1 MKIEDSIKLDF
12 SDVLIKP
19 KRSTLT
25 SRKDANVSRT
35 FTFKYASRS
44 WTGIPII
51 SANMDTT
58 GTFEIA
64 DVLSFNTLVTA
75 LHKHYTIDQLYSYII
90 NKNINYTNNSIFVS
104 VGIGDADWEKYIT
117 LKNKLGFWP
126 NLCIDVANGYMEKF
140 SGFCANARNTIG
152 DNAMIMAG
160 NVVSAEMTEELIL
173 NGGVDI
179 VKVGIGSGAH
189 CTTRIVAGVGCPQLS
204 AIIEC
209 ADAAHGLGGHICSDG
224 GISTPG
230 DLVKAFGAGAD
241 FVMIGS
247 EFAGHDESGG
257 EEVYDDGV
265 LVGKI
270 TYGMS
275 SSTAMKKHYGK
286 VDEYRSSEGRT
297 SVVPY
302 RGPIEETIKY
312 YVGGLRSGMTYVGAK
327 ELKELS
333 KRTTFIRVNRV
344 LNEKYEKETLL
355 KR

>member
-1 MKIEDSIKLDF
+1 MKIEESIKLDF
-12 SDVLIKP
+12 SDVLLKP
-19 KRSTLT
+19 KRSTLS
-25 SRKDANVSRT
+25 SRKEVDLTRT
-35 FTFKYASRS
+35 FVLKHCVNQ
-44 WTGIPII
+44 WTGIPIA

-64 DVLSFNTLVTA
+64 DVLTKNKMITA
-75 LHKHYTIDQLYSYII
+75 LHKHYSLDELQSFFKNQPHSYI
-90 NKNINYTNNSIFVS
+90 NNNLFVS
-104 VGIGDADWEKYIT
+104 IGIGDNDWQKYVDLT
-117 LKNKLGFWP
+117 TRLKHKT

-140 SGFCANARNTIG
+140 VDFCAKARDYVGN
-152 DNAMIMAG
+152 DVVIMAG
-160 NVVSAEMTEELIL
+160 NVVTSEMTEELIL
-173 NGGVDI
+173 RGVDI

-189 CTTRIVAGVGCPQLS
+189 CTTRIVAGVGYPQLS

-224 GISTPG
+224 GITNPG
-230 DLVKAFGAGAD
+230 DMVKAFGAGAD
-241 FVMIGS
+241 FVMVGS

-257 EEVYDDGV
+257 EEVYDDGTII
-265 LVGKI
+265 GKV

-275 SSTAMKKHYGK
+275 SSTAMEKHYGK

-302 RGPIEETIKY
+302 RGPVESTVKY
-312 YVGGLRSGMTYVGAK
+312 YLGGLRSGMSYVGAVK
-327 ELKELS
+327 LKELS

-344 LNEKYEKETLL
+344 LNEKYEKETIK

>member
-1 MKIEDSIKLDF
+1 MKIEESIKLDF

-25 SRKDANVSRT
+25 SRKDADINRT
-35 FTFKYASRS
+35 FNFKYSSRS
-44 WTGIPII
+44 WTGIPVI
-51 SANMDTT
+51 SSNMDTT

-64 DVLSFNTLVTA
+64 NVLSHYNIVTA
-75 LHKHYTIDQLYSYII
+75 LHKHYSVDELYNYIMSR
-90 NKNINYTNNSIFVS
+90 NLNYTNNSIFIS
-104 VGIGDADWEKYIT
+104 VGIGDNDWQKY
-117 LKNKLGFWP
+117 LDLSDKLSFHP

-140 SGFCANARNTIG
+140 SEFCQKARSKIG
-152 DNAMIMAG
+152 DSSIIMAG
-160 NVVSAEMTEELIL
+160 NVVSAEMTEELVL

-189 CTTRIVAGVGCPQLS
+189 CTTRIVAGVGYPQLS
-204 AIIEC
+204 AVIEC
-209 ADAAHGLGGHICSDG
+209 ADAAHGLGGLICSDG
-224 GISTPG
+224 GITNPG
-230 DLVKAFGAGAD
+230 DMVKAFGAGAD
-241 FVMIGS
+241 FVMVGS

-257 EEVYDDGV
+257 EEVYDDGAI
-265 LVGKI
+265 VGKV

-302 RGPIEETIKY
+302 RGPILGTLQY
-312 YVGGLRSGMTYVGAK
+312 YLGGLRSGMSYVGAK
-327 ELKELS
+327 ALKELS

>member
-19 KRSTLT
+19 KRSTLS
-25 SRKDANVSRT
+25 SRKEAQLERT
-35 FTFKYASRS
+35 FTFKYSSKKWNAV
-44 WTGIPII
+44 PVVA
-51 SANMDTT
+51 ANMDTT

-64 DVLSFNTLVTA
+64 NELSFYNLVTA
-75 LHKHYTIDQLYSYII
+75 LHKHYTLEELYEYVSQLHLKTISD
-90 NKNINYTNNSIFVS
+90 NLFVS
-104 VGIGDADWEKYIT
+104 IGIGNDDWNKYVA
-117 LKNKLGFWP
+117 LCSKLNFRP
-126 NLCIDVANGYMEKF
+126 NVCIDVANGYMEKF
-140 SGFCANARNTIG
+140 VDFCKKARDYVG
-152 DNAMIMAG
+152 DSAIIMAG
-160 NVVSAEMTEELIL
+160 NVVSSEMTEELIL
-173 NGGVDI
+173 NGVDI

-189 CTTRIVAGVGCPQLS
+189 CTTRVVAGVGYPQLS
-204 AIIEC
+204 AIIDC

-224 GISTPG
+224 GITNPG
-230 DLVKAFGAGAD
+230 DMVKAFGAGAD

-257 EEVYDDGV
+257 EEIYDDGEI
-265 LVGKI
+265 VGKV

-302 RGPIEETIKY
+302 RGPILGTLQY
-312 YVGGLRSGMTYVGAK
+312 YMGGLRSGMTYVGAK
-327 ELKELS
+327 SLKELS

-344 LNEKYEKETLL
+344 LNEKYENSTLT

>member
-19 KRSTLT
+19 KRSSLS
-25 SRKDANVSRT
+25 SRKEVDITRT
-35 FTFKYASRS
+35 FKFKHAKNNWRG
-44 WTGIPII
+44 TPVI
-51 SANMDTT
+51 SSNMDTT

-64 DVLSFNTLVTA
+64 DTLSQYGLVTT
-75 LHKHYTIDQLYSYII
+75 LHKHYSIQEIVDFYSKY
-90 NKNINYTNNSIFVS
+90 NSITLHNSMFVS
-104 VGIGDADWEKYIT
+104 VGIGDADWNKYLEVSKI
-117 LKNKLGFWP
+117 LGWYP
-126 NLCIDVANGYMEKF
+126 NICIDVANGYMEKF
-140 SGFCANARNTIG
+140 VEFCAKARATVG
-152 DNAMIMAG
+152 DASIIMAG
-160 NVVSAEMTEELIL
+160 NVVSGEMTEDLIK
-173 NGGVDI
+173 NGVDI

-189 CTTRIVAGVGCPQLS
+189 CTTRVVAGVGYPQLS

-209 ADAAHGLGGHICSDG
+209 ADAAHGIGGLICSDG
-224 GISTPG
+224 GITMPG
-230 DLVKAFGAGAD
+230 DMVKAFGAGAD

-257 EEVYDDGV
+257 EEVYDDGKI
-265 LVGKI
+265 VGKV

-297 SVVPY
+297 SVIPY
-302 RGPIEETIKY
+302 RGSIVNTVAY
-312 YVGGLRSGMTYVGAK
+312 YLGGLRSGMTYVGAK
-327 ELKELS
+327 TLKELS

-344 LNEKYEKETLL
+344 LNEKYESSTLT

>member
-12 SDVLIKP
+12 SDVLLKP
-19 KRSTLT
+19 KRSTLS
-25 SRKDANVSRT
+25 SRKEAQIARS
-35 FTFKYASRS
+35 FKFKYSAKT
-44 WTGIPII
+44 WNGIPII

-64 DVLSFNTLVTA
+64 NVLSSYNLVTA
-75 LHKHYTIDQLYSYII
+75 LHKHYSVDEMYHFLSNQHAKYMADNL
-90 NKNINYTNNSIFVS
+90 FVS
-104 VGIGDADWEKYIT
+104 IGIGELDWQKY
-117 LKNKLGFWP
+117 LDLSSKLGHYP
-126 NLCIDVANGYMEKF
+126 NVCVDVANGYMERF
-140 SGFCANARNTIG
+140 VDFCEKVRSTVLDSAI
-152 DNAMIMAG
+152 IMAG
-160 NVVSAEMTEELIL
+160 NVVTPEITEELLL
-173 NGGVDI
+173 NGVDI

-189 CTTRIVAGVGCPQLS
+189 CTTRVVAGVGYPQLS

-224 GISTPG
+224 GISMPG
-230 DLVKAFGAGAD
+230 DMVKAFGAGAD

-257 EEVYDDGV
+257 EEVYDDGD
-265 LVGKI
+265 LVGKV

-286 VDEYRSSEGRT
+286 MDSYRSSEGRT

-302 RGPIEETIKY
+302 RGPIIDTVQY
-312 YVGGLRSGMTYVGAK
+312 YLGGLRSGMTYVGAK
-327 ELKELS
+327 ALKELS

-344 LNEKYEKETLL
+344 LNEKYEKETVK

>member
-25 SRKDANVSRT
+25 SRKEALLERT
-35 FTFKYASRS
+35 FSFKYSGQP

-58 GTFEIA
+58 GTFETA
-64 DVLSFNTLVTA
+64 NVLSYYNLVTA
-75 LHKHYTIDQLYSYII
+75 LHKHYSLEEMYDYISNLHMKTITQ
-90 NKNINYTNNSIFVS
+90 NIFVS
-104 VGIGDADWEKYIT
+104 IGIGNDDWNKYVALRT
-117 LKNKLGFWP
+117 KLGYSP
-126 NLCIDVANGYMEKF
+126 NICIDVANGYMEKF
-140 SGFCANARNTIG
+140 VDFCRQARAYVG
-152 DNAMIMAG
+152 DSAIIMAG
-160 NVVSAEMTEELIL
+160 NVVSSEMTEELIL
-173 NGGVDI
+173 NGVDI

-189 CTTRIVAGVGCPQLS
+189 CTTRVVAGVGYPQLS

-224 GISTPG
+224 GITNPG
-230 DLVKAFGAGAD
+230 DMVKAFGAGAD
-241 FVMIGS
+241 FVMVGS

-257 EEVYDDGV
+257 DEVYDDGKI
-265 LVGKI
+265 VGKV

-286 VDEYRSSEGRT
+286 VDDYRSSEGRT

-302 RGPIEETIKY
+302 RGPIEETLKY
-312 YVGGLRSGMTYVGAK
+312 YCGGLRSGMTYVGAK
-327 ELKELS
+327 ALKELS

-344 LNEKYEKETLL
+344 LNEKYEKETLT

>member
-25 SRKDANVSRT
+25 SRKEAILSRP
-35 FTFKYASRS
+35 FTFKYSSRPWS
-44 WTGIPII
+44 GIPIV

-58 GTFEIA
+58 GTFDMA
-64 DVLSFNTLVTA
+64 SVLSYYNMVTA
-75 LHKHYTIDQLYSYII
+75 LHKHYTIDEMYEYIS
-90 NKNINYTNNSIFVS
+90 NQKLLTVQNNLFVS
-104 VGIGDADWEKYIT
+104 VGIGQEDWGKY
-117 LKNKLGFWP
+117 LLLREKLGYFP
-126 NLCIDVANGYMEKF
+126 NVCIDVANGYMEKF
-140 SGFCANARNTIG
+140 VQFCTNARDTIG
-152 DNAMIMAG
+152 DSAIIMAG
-160 NVVSAEMTEELIL
+160 NVVSSEMTEQLIL
-173 NGGVDI
+173 KGVDI

-189 CTTRIVAGVGCPQLS
+189 CTTRVVAGVGYPQLS

-224 GISTPG
+224 GITNPG
-230 DLVKAFGAGAD
+230 DMVKAFGAGAD

-257 EEVYDDGV
+257 DEVYNDGEI
-265 LVGKI
+265 VGKV

-302 RGPIEETIKY
+302 RGPLLNTIQY
-312 YVGGLRSGMTYVGAK
+312 YCGGLRSGMTYVGAK
-327 ELKELS
+327 SLKELS

-344 LNEKYEKETLL
+344 LNEKYEKETLT